1 MTDVSSPSN
10 KLKLIFAGT
19 PDFAANTLKTIID
32 SDKYHVIAAYSQPD
46 RRSGR
51 GKKTLPTPVKQV
63 ALDHDI
69 PVYQPLTFKSE
80 EGAGALAELQ
90 ALNADI
96 MVVVA
101 YGMLLPESVLNTP
114 RYGCLNVHAS
124 ILPRWRGAAPIER
137 AIEAQDTE
145 TGVTIMQMD
154 IGLDTGNML
163 NIVRLPITDKTTGD
177 SLRAELCDVG
187 STALLETLDMITT
200 HHQNGTTPDTG
211 AAQDDALANYAK
223 KLTKQEAELD
233 FNQPVQTL
241 LAKIR
246 AFNSSNVC
254 FSHVEM
260 GGAAQRIKIW
270 DAEVITSENPAK
282 PAGTIVEASKKGL
295 DVVCGDGSIRL
306 TKIQLPNAKAMDV
319 AAVLNGKKDDFLPG
333 TQFGPAS

>member
-1 MTDVSSPSN
+1 MTDASSQ

-19 PDFAANTLKTIID
+19 PEFAANTLKAIID
-32 SDKYHVIAAYSQPD
+32 SDRFEVIAAYSQPD

-63 ALDHDI
+63 ALENEI
-69 PVYQPLTFKSE
+69 PVFQPLTFKGE
-80 EGAGALAELQ
+80 EGAEALSELK

-124 ILPRWRGAAPIER
+124 LLPRWRGAAPIER
-137 AIEAQDTE
+137 AIEAQDSE

-163 NIVRLPITDKTTGD
+163 NIVKVPITDNTTGD
-177 SLRAELCDVG
+177 SLRADLCEVG
-187 STALLETLDMITT
+187 SSALLETLDTITLN
-200 HHQNGTTPDTG
+200 HQNGTTPDAG
-211 AAQDDALANYAK
+211 EVQDDTLANYAK

-233 FNQPVQTL
+233 WNKPAAEL
-241 LAKIR
+241 LAKIN

-254 FSHVEM
+254 FSHIEM
-260 GGAAQRIKIW
+260 DGKPQRIKIW
-270 DAEVITSENPAK
+270 EVAVIEGQPTK
-282 PAGTIVEASKKGL
+282 PVGTIVEATKKGL
-295 DVVCGDGSIRL
+295 DIACGDGLIRL

-319 AAVLNGKKDDFLPG
+319 AAVLNGKKDVFLPG
-333 TQFGPAS
+333 VQFQMAPAS